1 MAAQN
6 GQLDNRIDIV
16 TPENIAFHYQVAGP
30 FRRLPA
36 YLVDLMIR
44 IGLAVAMM
52 ILLVI
57 CFAVVRL
64 PNVGFG
70 AGLVCWFVIEWF
82 YGGLFETFWNGQTP
96 GKRLMEI
103 RVLSI
108 DGQPINGIQAVMR
121 NVLRAVDSLPPPF
134 YVLGLIAAGMNNRFQ
149 RLGDLACGTMVVIKE
164 PKWFH
169 GVVRITEPAAIQLA
183 SQIPADF
190 PVNRSLARGLASYVQ
205 RRGNFAWPRRLEIA
219 RHLSE
224 PLLERLAL
232 PPATDPN
239 LLLAALYHRTF
250 IGDREDGQSPW
261 GDAVAQSPF
270 AVGQHR

>member
-1 MAAQN
+1 MAAHN

-36 YLVDLMIR
+36 YLIDLMIR
-44 IGLAVAMM
+44 IGLAVVTM
-52 ILLVI
+52 LVLWF
-57 CFAVVRL
+57 CFSMVGL
-64 PNVGFG
+64 PDIGVG
-70 AGLVCWFVIEWF
+70 AGLICWFVLSWF

-108 DGQPINGIQAVMR
+108 DGQPINGMQAVMR
-121 NVLRAVDSLPPPF
+121 NVLRAVDGWPF
-134 YVLGLIAAGMNNRFQ
+134 CLYVVGLIAAGMNNRFQ
-149 RLGDLACGTMVVIKE
+149 RLGDLACGTMVVIEE

-183 SQIPADF
+183 AQIPAGF
-190 PVNRSLARGLASYVQ
+190 PVDRGLARGLASYVQ

-219 RHLSE
+219 RHLGE
-224 PLLERLAL
+224 PLLARLAL
-232 PPATDPN
+232 PPATDPD

-250 IGDREDGQSPW
+250 IGDPDDGQSPW
-261 GDAVAQSPF
+261 GDAAVQSPF
-270 AVGQHR
+270 LAGQQR

>member
-1 MAAQN
+1 MAPQN

-44 IGLAVAMM
+44 IGLSVVSM
-52 ILLVI
+52 IVLVI
-57 CFAVVRL
+57 CFAAVHL
-64 PNVGFG
+64 PDVG
-70 AGLVCWFVIEWF
+70 AGGGMICYFVIAWF

-96 GKRLMEI
+96 GKRLMDI
-103 RVLSI
+103 RVLSV
-108 DGQPINGIQAVMR
+108 DGQPINGVQAVMR
-121 NVLRAVDSLPPPF
+121 NLLRVIDGYGF
-134 YVLGLIAAGMNNRFQ
+134 YLVGLIVASMNNRFQ
-149 RLGDLACGTMVVIKE
+149 RLGDLACGTMVVIEE

-183 SQIPADF
+183 AQIPAGFVVD
-190 PVNRSLARGLASYVQ
+190 RRLARGLAGYVQ

-224 PLLERLAL
+224 PLLARLPL
-232 PPATDPN
+232 PPTTDPD

-250 IGDREDGQSPW
+250 IADHEDGQSPW
-261 GDAVAQSPF
+261 GDAVTQSPF
-270 AVGQHR
+270 MAGAKP

>member
-44 IGLAVAMM
+44 IGLAVVSM
-52 ILLVI
+52 IVLLF
-57 CFAVVRL
+57 CSAAVHL
-64 PNVGFG
+64 PDVGLG
-70 AGLVCWFVIEWF
+70 AWFVCWFVLAWF

-108 DGQPINGIQAVMR
+108 DGQPINGMQAVMR
-121 NVLRAVDSLPPPF
+121 NVLRAVDSYGF
-134 YVLGLIAAGMNNRFQ
+134 YVLGLLVASMNNRFQ
-149 RLGDLACGTMVVIKE
+149 RLGDLACGTMVVIEE

-183 SQIPADF
+183 SQIPAGF
-190 PVNRSLARGLASYVQ
+190 PVDRRLARGLASYVQ

-224 PLLERLAL
+224 PLRAKLVL
-232 PPATDPN
+232 PPSTDPD

-250 IGDREDGQSPW
+250 ISDHEDGQSPW
-261 GDAVAQSPF
+261 GEAAVQSPF
-270 AVGQHR
+270 LVGQHR